1 MIRKVYQ
8 LVIYFFIIIAA
19 QNIIAKN
26 HANDNNTN
34 AILAL
39 NPQVAQDS
47 SAVNNNILKQNYPNP
62 FNPTTTIE
70 FTLPEKS
77 NVKLNVYNVLGVKLT
92 TLVQGE
98 KEAGTYSVKFNASR
112 YPSGL
117 FIYELQTDNF
127 KQTKKMIYLK

>member
-26 HANDNNTN
+26 HANDNNAN

>member
-98 KEAGTYSVKFNASR
+98 KEAGIYSVKFNASR